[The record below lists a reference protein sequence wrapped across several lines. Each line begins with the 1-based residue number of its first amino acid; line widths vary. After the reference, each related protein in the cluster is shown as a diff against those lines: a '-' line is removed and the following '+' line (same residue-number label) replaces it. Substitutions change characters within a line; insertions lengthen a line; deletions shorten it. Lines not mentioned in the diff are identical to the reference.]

1 MGRLQG
7 HDEAARS
14 SVEASARQSAGPSF
28 DGQTPFQAAILPL
41 DHHPRG
47 TMTVTCLRLSI
58 LSVCLLL
65 AACKPATETKRAETA
80 PAASAVPAAQ
90 PAPVTFAHDPQ
101 LDSAGYYFTDA
112 VIQAGHLKLTSL
124 NIGQASDFADWE
136 TGKRPA
142 TYAPIFI
149 EFEDVSSPKTAN
161 EQGQTSHTVSLRVM
175 PTAYQVNDREVS
187 FHGVDPQ
194 IGEVTFSGAFDLE
207 ALKTAKAAGP
217 GEPQPVLKGE
227 LQIGGQR
234 FRDVAFMYFGG
245 D

>member
-1 MGRLQG
+1 
-7 HDEAARS
+7 
-14 SVEASARQSAGPSF
+14 
-28 DGQTPFQAAILPL
+28 
-41 DHHPRG
+41 
-47 TMTVTCLRLSI
+47 MTVTCLRLSI
-58 LSVCLLL
+58 LSACLLL
-65 AACKPATETKRAETA
+65 AACKPATETKRAETT

-149 EFEDVSSPKTAN
+149 EFEDVTSPTVTSGSG
-161 EQGQTSHTVSLRVM
+161 QGQTYHTVSLRVM
-175 PTAYQVNDREVS
+175 PTAYRVDGREVG

-227 LQIGGQR
+227 LQIGEQR